1 MLHKCA
7 GLTDGGA
14 VLMDSTRLSNTFTC
28 QPQSRNMHGRI
39 FGGFLMRR
47 AYELAYATV
56 HMFAGTKP
64 KFIQVDRVRAA
75 DGSLFTAQK
84 TLPGPKTSQFIAIY
98 C

>member
-1 MLHKCA
+1 MWTMHVVASRDVLWRCA
-7 GLTDGGA
+7 GLADGGA

-56 HMFAGTKP
+56 YMFAGSKP
-64 KFIQVDRVRAA
+64 KFVQVDRVR
-75 DGSLFTAQK
+75 
-84 TLPGPKTSQFIAIY
+84 TSTS
-98 C
+98 

>member
-1 MLHKCA
+1 MYHTCYAQFNHEVLHIFA

-28 QPQSRNMHGRI
+28 QPQNRNMHGRI

-56 HMFAGTKP
+56 HMFAGTRP
-64 KFIQVDRVRAA
+64 RFLHVDRVR
-75 DGSLFTAQK
+75 
-84 TLPGPKTSQFIAIY
+84 
-98 C
+98 

>member
-1 MLHKCA
+1 MSNSASNSESSA
-7 GLTDGGA
+7 GLADGGA

-56 HMFAGTKP
+56 HMFAGSKP
-64 KFIQVDRVRAA
+64 KFIQVDRVRAPLA
-75 DGSLFTAQK
+75 VYEGAGCFCGL
-84 TLPGPKTSQFIAIY
+84 
-98 C
+98 

>member
-1 MLHKCA
+1 MVLGLLSASIRISYSEYVRQRA
-7 GLTDGGA
+7 GLADGGA

-56 HMFAGTKP
+56 YMFAGSKP
-64 KFIQVDRVRAA
+64 KFVQVDRVR
-75 DGSLFTAQK
+75 
-84 TLPGPKTSQFIAIY
+84 TSTS
-98 C
+98 